1 MEPSLLIDGVILLL
15 SCHSI
20 ISQCPFLVAPTC
32 RIFPAFFSLSRLPE
46 PEYGTDGA
54 FVWITFKR
62 SNLVTNLDTTQKTT
76 QKLSKMQKDILAY
89 LAINPAA
96 SRKELALHI
105 DNSTEDG
112 IKYNLNRL
120 KELGLIRR
128 EWVAKGGYW
137 RVVNGELTI

>member
-1 MEPSLLIDGVILLL
+1 MS
-15 SCHSI
+15 
-20 ISQCPFLVAPTC
+20 FLVAPTC

-62 SNLVTNLDTTQKTT
+62 PNSVTNLDTT
-76 QKLSKMQKDILAY
+76 QKLSKMQKDILVY
-89 LAINPAA
+89 LAINPTA

-112 IKYNLNRL
+112 IKYNLDCL
-120 KELGLIRR
+120 KKLGYIQR
-128 EWVAKGGYW
+128 EGAAKGGYW
-137 RVVNGELTI
+137 KIIE

>member
-1 MEPSLLIDGVILLL
+1 MVEACKAVG
-15 SCHSI
+15 
-20 ISQCPFLVAPTC
+20 
-32 RIFPAFFSLSRLPE
+32 LPE
-46 PEYGTDGA
+46 PEYGADGL

-62 SNLVTNLDTTQKTT
+62 PNSIDNLDTNLGSKTTQKTT
-76 QKLSKMQKDILAY
+76 QKLSKMQENILAY
-89 LAINPAA
+89 IAINPTA